1 MKIKLLVAAI
11 FATFLN
17 VTYADNHYPATY
29 AMEALQCN
37 FEEGK
42 DMDDAMKVISEWKA
56 NADKNFSVAYSA
68 WTLTPL
74 YYSKSDVPF
83 DFGWMGYTQ
92 NMKDMGTTQDEFQA
106 TGQKIGAKWEK
117 VTDCAGQAL
126 FGVVESRAPKDPF
139 VEGQTGYMAISSCS
153 FKEGKSGSDLAENDK
168 VWNAYNDGTGFTG
181 GVYRWWPGPGSAT
194 NIDHDF
200 YLAIGYSSMEQF
212 GQARD
217 DRLANMRAGTRPE
230 GILNCDDARVYK
242 TQNIRLAQAAE

>member
-1 MKIKLLVAAI
+1 
-11 FATFLN
+11 
-17 VTYADNHYPATY
+17 
-29 AMEALQCN
+29 
-37 FEEGK
+37 
-42 DMDDAMKVISEWKA
+42 
-56 NADKNFSVAYSA
+56 
-68 WTLTPL
+68 
-74 YYSKSDVPF
+74 
-83 DFGWMGYTQ
+83 
-92 NMKDMGTTQDEFQA
+92 
-106 TGQKIGAKWEK
+106 
-117 VTDCAGQAL
+117 
-126 FGVVESRAPKDPF
+126 
-139 VEGQTGYMAISSCS
+139 MAISSCS

-217 DRLANMRAGTRPE
+217 DRLASMRAGTRPE

>member
-1 MKIKLLVAAI
+1 
-11 FATFLN
+11 
-17 VTYADNHYPATY
+17 
-29 AMEALQCN
+29 
-37 FEEGK
+37 
-42 DMDDAMKVISEWKA
+42 
-56 NADKNFSVAYSA
+56 
-68 WTLTPL
+68 
-74 YYSKSDVPF
+74 
-83 DFGWMGYTQ
+83 MGYTQ

-126 FGVVESRAPKDPF
+126 FGVVVARAPKDPF

-212 GQARD
+212 GKARD